1 MSAFSKE
8 RNFQAPEF
16 IVPEGLIVNKPNQM
30 DGLEFL
36 KKLPSNTIPVAFF
49 DPQYD
54 GVLSKQKYG
63 NEGETRGKEQAKLQ
77 KMSTE
82 VINQFIQE
90 LSRVIMDKGHLFL
103 WTDKFHLC
111 TGITPWTNNT
121 KLKLV
126 DMLVWNKGIMGM
138 GYRTR
143 RQTEFCVIYQNNT
156 VRVKD
161 IWWKHDIR
169 DVIEEKIS
177 NKQHTHQKPV
187 EIQARLL
194 EAVTNEGDYVIDPA
208 AGSYSVMEAALSK
221 KRNFLGC
228 DLNEKRQ

>member
-16 IVPEGLIVNKPNQM
+16 IVPDGLVPNNTNQM

-36 KKLPSNTIPVAFF
+36 KKLPTGVIPVAFF

-63 NEGETRGKEQAKLQ
+63 NEGKTRGKEQSKLQ

-82 VINQFIQE
+82 VINEFLQE

-111 TGITPWTNNT
+111 TGVAPWSANT
-121 KLKLV
+121 KLNLV
-126 DMLVWNKGIMGM
+126 DMLVWNKGVMGM

-143 RQTEFCVIYQNNT
+143 RQTEYCIIYQNKT

-169 DVIEEKIS
+169 DVLEEKIS
-177 NKQHTHQKPV
+177 NKKHTHQKPI

-194 EAVTNEGDYVIDPA
+194 EAVTNEGDFIIDPA

-221 KRNFLGC
+221 NRNFLGC
-228 DLNEKRQ
+228 DINERK